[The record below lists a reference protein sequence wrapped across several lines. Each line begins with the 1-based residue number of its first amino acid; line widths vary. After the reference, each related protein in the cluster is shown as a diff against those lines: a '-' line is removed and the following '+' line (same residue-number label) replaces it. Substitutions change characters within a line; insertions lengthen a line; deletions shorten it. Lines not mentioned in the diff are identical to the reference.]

1 MELSRSTMKKL
12 ALLIAFAALA
22 FTAFEWF
29 DGAARAA
36 VFLLDLLAPFLAG
49 GAVAFVLNVP
59 MRFIESR
66 FMPSPGGKPTVSRR
80 VRRLVRGIS
89 LLLTFLF
96 VVLVILVLVL
106 VIAPEL
112 VRTVSGL
119 GTTIQSAVLRFLGW
133 AEEMFANNPDVMK
146 WLDSLTFNWQSIN
159 WQSLINQVVDFVRSG
174 ATSILSS
181 AFSTVMSVF
190 SGVADTFVAFV
201 FACYL
206 LLQKEKLA
214 LQCRKAIYALLHRKW
229 ADRIVEVA
237 SLSRR
242 IFSSFITGQC
252 TEAVILGTMFFI
264 AMSILNMPYAL
275 LVGCTIAVTALIP
288 IVGAFIGCGLGAF
301 LLLMVSPMQALIFVA
316 MFLVLQQVEGN
327 LIYPHV
333 VGSSVGLPSIWVL
346 AAVSIGGSL
355 MGVAGML
362 IFIPLTSVVYTLF
375 RQFVYQRLR
384 EKGLRVRASGVD
396 QRRTPPP
403 KAEDGAGDRRQ

>member
-1 MELSRSTMKKL
+1 MELSRKTMKKL

-59 MRFIESR
+59 MRFIESKLL
-66 FMPSPGGKPTVSRR
+66 PTPGGKPTASRR
-80 VRRLVRGIS
+80 VRRFLRPVS

-112 VRTVSGL
+112 VRTVAGL
-119 GTTIQSAVLRFLGW
+119 GVTIQNAVLRFLNW
-133 AEEMFANNPDVMK
+133 AEEMFANTPQVME
-146 WLDSLTFNWQSIN
+146 WLNSLTFNWQSIN
-159 WQSLINQVVDFVRSG
+159 WQSLINQVVDVVKSG

-181 AFSTVMSVF
+181 AFSTAMNVF
-190 SGVADTFVAFV
+190 NGVADTFIAFF

-206 LLQKEKLA
+206 LLQKEKLG
-214 LQCRKAIYALLHRKW
+214 LQCRKALYALLPRKG
-229 ADRIVEVA
+229 ADQVVEVF
-237 SLSRR
+237 SLSHR

-264 AMSILNMPYAL
+264 VMSILNMPYAV

-301 LLLMVSPMQALIFVA
+301 LLLMVSPMQALIFVV
-316 MFLVLQQVEGN
+316 MFLILQQVEGN

-362 IFIPLTSVVYTLF
+362 LFIPMTSVIYTLF
-375 RQFVYQRLR
+375 RQFVYRRLR
-384 EKGLRVRASGVD
+384 EKNLRIHASGVEE
-396 QRRTPPP
+396 RRVPPT
-403 KAEDGAGDRRQ
+403 KAEKETDPGQG